1 MRKALVLL
9 AALALSSL
17 AGVQPSRAQFDAC
30 TSEYLT
36 RFEAAATPDI
46 PAWSPGEIECVEY
59 FRFSFSTPG
68 GERWIRGI
76 GDINVS
82 ELAAPG
88 AVAAVERGARL
99 SAQRMEALGNYRI
112 ANTTILMAF
121 DVSNP
126 AELADDPVARRE
138 AASAGAWTTQP
149 TDLECLTTVFLLG
162 DARPE
167 GEIPFEVAH
176 ELFHCVQKST
186 LSPEQNATTRH
197 GAWWIEGSA
206 LWFAAAAIGEQ
217 MRWDAVGA
225 FASSVGAGLALHDMS
240 YEMAV
245 FFYWLDQTRG
255 DEAIMPFLSGMAN
268 EDSAAAQQAAMR
280 DQLSDEDWLRFAQ
293 DYLDGEITYPSGG
306 QIPRP
311 SIEGDVWTISASG
324 EQRRPLATFVIAAGW
339 ADFHC
344 GQWDNEG
351 NDVNAAVREESSRD
365 WSDWPTQVDARDRGN
380 VRYRMVAL
388 NTREDS
394 GEQELD
400 SRRSASCTSCLA
412 RTVIDQCLVGRWR
425 LTGGGPQEW
434 LRNQGIPFTRMEVS
448 TFDLTMN
455 EDGTYS
461 TGGFSSAF
469 RAEYPDMAG
478 GAEGTTQATSG
489 RWSAEEG
496 QLSGCVDGG
505 GESSGVAHVESRGG
519 IGFAPYSR
527 GGPAGASG
535 STAYTCSDTTFTTEF
550 PMSRGGPMRYEFTRQ
565 TPPPRR
571 R

>member
-1 MRKALVLL
+1 
-9 AALALSSL
+9 
-17 AGVQPSRAQFDAC
+17 
-30 TSEYLT
+30 
-36 RFEAAATPDI
+36 
-46 PAWSPGEIECVEY
+46 
-59 FRFSFSTPG
+59 
-68 GERWIRGI
+68 
-76 GDINVS
+76 
-82 ELAAPG
+82 
-88 AVAAVERGARL
+88 
-99 SAQRMEALGNYRI
+99 
-112 ANTTILMAF
+112 
-121 DVSNP
+121 
-126 AELADDPVARRE
+126 
-138 AASAGAWTTQP
+138 
-149 TDLECLTTVFLLG
+149 
-162 DARPE
+162 
-167 GEIPFEVAH
+167 
-176 ELFHCVQKST
+176 
-186 LSPEQNATTRH
+186 
-197 GAWWIEGSA
+197 
-206 LWFAAAAIGEQ
+206 
-217 MRWDAVGA
+217 
-225 FASSVGAGLALHDMS
+225 
-240 YEMAV
+240 V

-255 DEAIMPFLSGMAN
+255 DEAILQFLSGMAN
-268 EDSAAAQQAAMR
+268 EDTAAAQQAAMR
-280 DQLSDEDWLRFAQ
+280 SQLSDDDWLRFAQ

-311 SIEGDVWTISASG
+311 DIEGDVWTISASG
-324 EQRRPLATFVIAAGW
+324 EQRRPVATFVIAAGW
-339 ADFHC
+339 AEFRC

-351 NDVNAAVREESSRD
+351 NDVNGAVREESSRD
-365 WSDWPTQVDARDRGN
+365 WSDWPTRVDARDRGN

-478 GAEGTTQATSG
+478 GAEGRTQATSG
-489 RWSAEEG
+489 RWSAEDG

-519 IGFAPYSR
+519 IGFAPYNR
-527 GGPAGASG
+527 GGPAGESG
-535 STAYTCSDTTFTTEF
+535 STAYTCSDTNFTTEF